1 MEDLI
6 IEDLLLQFVIIFTR
20 IFSLFGS
27 KLMILLKMDYLQEN
41 IGQVFQFNS
50 MDYSSQLSLGHLH

>member
-6 IEDLLLQFVIIFTR
+6 IEDLLLQFVIIFTS